1 MYQNAFMVILPAR
14 ALKNL
19 IMLPIDTAIL
29 FFTLTFVSK
38 LLALPEFEKF
48 KRIG

>member
-1 MYQNAFMVILPAR
+1 MYGNAFMAILPTR

-29 FFTLTFVSK
+29 FFMLTFISK
-38 LLALPEFEKF
+38 LVTLPEFGNFRHKN
-48 KRIG
+48 